1 MCDTILKRKILGFM
15 YNNKSILQEESHTI
29 DLLSIQIDKYKIYF
43 DQLLDTCTPFLSYF
57 YVNTLENKKKC
68 VKVQK
73 KS

>member
-43 DQLLDTCTPFLSYF
+43 DQLLDTCTPAGT
-57 YVNTLENKKKC
+57 VD
-68 VKVQK
+68 
-73 KS
+73 